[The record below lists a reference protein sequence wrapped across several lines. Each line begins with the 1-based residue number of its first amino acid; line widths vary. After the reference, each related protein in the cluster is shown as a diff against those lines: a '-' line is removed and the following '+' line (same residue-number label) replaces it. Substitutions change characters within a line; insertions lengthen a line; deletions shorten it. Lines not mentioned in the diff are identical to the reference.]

1 MMDKHILDLS
11 IEEIHEAL
19 VKGEV
24 KPSDL
29 VKEALKRAHESKDN
43 AFEMILDDLA
53 LKKAE
58 ELDHVVV
65 PKNDLFFAIPYVL
78 KDNYS
83 TKGIKT
89 TASSNIL
96 NDYIP
101 LYDAT
106 IYSILKESNAIM
118 IAKASMDE
126 LAMGGTGTT
135 SHIGTTFNP
144 FDKAHVRSIGGSS
157 SGSAASVASAVVPF
171 AIGSDTGD
179 SVRKPA
185 SYAGLVGYKPTW
197 GLLSRY
203 GLFSYAPSLDTVAYF
218 TRDVVGAR
226 QLFNLLKRHDDK
238 DSTSLNV
245 ELKEDVEKKNAKNVK
260 LLVFKDLDINLKD
273 EILLKTYHDLLNRL
287 KKAGMDIVEVEFG
300 HDLLSAI
307 YPTYNVISF
316 AEATSN
322 NANLD
327 GVKFGPRPEGNTYQ
341 EVMMNARTKGFSNL
355 IKRRFV
361 IGSYVLYKENQK
373 TLFLR
378 AKKVRRLIVQRLNE
392 LLKDADGF
400 ISLAAP
406 NIAPKFADTTDKLSD
421 AYVINDNYLAIANF
435 SGGPSITLP
444 IGLKEKMPFGINIT
458 AKAFDDLNLLNIA
471 EVIESF
477 SGMKGLSAK
486 EVDKYV
492 K

>member
-1 MMDKHILDLS
+1 MSYLDLDILS
-11 IEEIHEAL
+11 IHKAL
-19 VKGEV
+19 LEGKT
-24 KPSDL
+24 KPSL
-29 VKEALKRAHESKDN
+29 LSKEALERVKKDTNN
-43 AFEMILDDLA
+43 AFELVNEEEVLRLA
-53 LKKAE
+53 LKLDE
-58 ELDHVVV
+58 EEVPLDNV
-65 PKNDLFFAIPYVL
+65 FFGIPYVL

-96 NDYIP
+96 NDFVP
-101 LYDAT
+101 LYDASV
-106 IYSILKESNAIM
+106 YKLLKEAKAVM
-118 IAKASMDE
+118 VAKASMDE

-135 SHIGTTFNP
+135 SHIGTTYNP
-144 FDKAHVRSIGGSS
+144 YDPKHERMIGGSS
-157 SGSAASVASAVVPF
+157 SGSAASVSASIVPF

-197 GLLSRY
+197 GLISRY

-218 TRDVVGAR
+218 TRGVDDAK
-226 QLFNLLKRHDDK
+226 LLLNLLVKHDLNDA
-238 DSTSLNV
+238 TSLDV
-245 ELKEDVEKKNAKNVK
+245 TLEDDESKDEAKNIT
-260 LLVFKDLDINLKD
+260 LLVFKDLDVNLKD
-273 EILLKTYHDLLNRL
+273 EVTKNVYHNLLSKL
-287 KKAGMDIVEVEFG
+287 KEQGVTIKEVTFG
-300 HDLLSAI
+300 HDLLAAI

-327 GVKFGPRPEGNTYQ
+327 GVKFGPRPEGKTYQ
-341 EVMMNARTKGFSNL
+341 EVMMNARTEGFSNL

-378 AKKVRRLIVQRLNE
+378 AKKVRRKIVERLNE
-392 LLKDADGF
+392 LLADADGF

-406 NIAPKFADTTDKLSD
+406 SIAPKFFEATDKLSD

-444 IGLKEKMPFGINIT
+444 IGLKDKMPFGVNVT
-458 AKAFDDLNLLNIA
+458 AKTFDDLKLLRIA
-471 EVIESF
+471 KVIEKTT
-477 SGMKGLSAK
+477 GMKGLSFP
-486 EVDKYV
+486 EVNKYE
-492 K
+492 

>member
-1 MMDKHILDLS
+1 MSYLDLDILS
-11 IEEIHEAL
+11 IHKAL
-19 VKGEV
+19 LEGKT
-24 KPSDL
+24 KPSL
-29 VKEALKRAHESKDN
+29 LCKEALERVKKDTNN
-43 AFEMILDDLA
+43 AFELVNEEEALRLA
-53 LKKAE
+53 LKLDE
-58 ELDHVVV
+58 EEV
-65 PKNDLFFAIPYVL
+65 PFDNVFYGIPYVL

-96 NDYIP
+96 NDFVP
-101 LYDAT
+101 LYDASV
-106 IYSILKESNAIM
+106 YKLLKEAKAVM
-118 IAKASMDE
+118 VAKASMDE

-135 SHIGTTFNP
+135 SHIGTTYNP
-144 FDKAHVRSIGGSS
+144 YDPKHERMIGGSS
-157 SGSAASVASAVVPF
+157 SGSAASVSASIVPF

-197 GLLSRY
+197 GLISRY

-218 TRDVVGAR
+218 TRGVDDAK
-226 QLFNLLKRHDDK
+226 LLLNLLMKHDLNDA
-238 DSTSLNV
+238 TSLDV
-245 ELKEDVEKKNAKNVK
+245 TLEDDESKDEAKNIT
-260 LLVFKDLDINLKD
+260 LLVFKDLDVNLKD
-273 EILLKTYHDLLNRL
+273 EETKKVYHNLLCKL
-287 KKAGMDIVEVEFG
+287 KEQGVTIKEVTFG
-300 HDLLSAI
+300 HDLLAAI

-327 GVKFGPRPEGNTYQ
+327 GVKFGPRPEGKTYQ
-341 EVMMNARTKGFSNL
+341 EVMMNARTEGFSNL

-378 AKKVRRLIVQRLNE
+378 AKKVRRKIVERLNE
-392 LLKDADGF
+392 LLADADGF

-406 NIAPKFADTTDKLSD
+406 SIAPKFFEATDKLSD

-444 IGLKEKMPFGINIT
+444 IGLKDKMPFAVNVT
-458 AKAFDDLNLLNIA
+458 AKTFDDLKLLRIA
-471 EVIESF
+471 KVIEKTT
-477 SGMKGLSAK
+477 GMKGLSYP
-486 EVDKYV
+486 EVNKYE
-492 K
+492 

>member
-1 MMDKHILDLS
+1 MSYLDLDILS
-11 IEEIHEAL
+11 IHKAL
-19 VKGEV
+19 LEGKT
-24 KPSDL
+24 KPSL
-29 VKEALKRAHESKDN
+29 LCKEALQRIKNDTNN
-43 AFEMILDDLA
+43 AFELINEEEAMKIA
-53 LKKAE
+53 LK
-58 ELDHVVV
+58 LDEIKV
-65 PKNDLFFAIPYVL
+65 PEDNIFFAIPYVL

-96 NDYIP
+96 NDFVP

-106 IYSILKESNAIM
+106 VYQLLKEANAIM
-118 IAKASMDE
+118 VAKASMDE

-135 SHIGTTFNP
+135 SHIGITYNP
-144 FDKAHVRSIGGSS
+144 YDPKHERMVGGSS
-157 SGSAASVASAVVPF
+157 SGSAAAVSASLVPF

-197 GLLSRY
+197 GLISRY

-218 TRDVVGAR
+218 TRAVDDAK
-226 QLFNLLKRHDDK
+226 LLLKLLAKHDLK
-238 DSTSLNV
+238 DATSL
-245 ELKEDVEKKNAKNVK
+245 DVSLNDDDNKDDPKNIT
-260 LLVFKDLDINLKD
+260 LLVFKDLDANLKD
-273 EILLKTYHDLLNRL
+273 EVTLKVYHNLLNKL
-287 KKAGMDIVEVEFG
+287 TKEGVTIKEVDFG
-300 HDLLSAI
+300 HDLLAAI
-307 YPTYNVISF
+307 YPSYNVISF

-341 EVMMNARTKGFSNL
+341 EVMMNARTQGFSNL

-378 AKKVRRLIVQRLNE
+378 AKKVRRKIVERLNE
-392 LLKDADGF
+392 LLANADGF

-406 NIAPKFADTTDKLSD
+406 SIAPKFFEATDKLSD

-444 IGLKEKMPFGINIT
+444 IGLKNKMPLGVNVT
-458 AKAFDDLNLLNIA
+458 AKTFDDLKLLRIA
-471 EVIESF
+471 KVIENAT
-477 SGMKGLSAK
+477 GMKGLSYP
-486 EVDKYV
+486 EVNKYE
-492 K
+492 